1 MIDKDL
7 RRSGLR
13 EAQAGSQAGQQS
25 VFLFH
30 LIRQRMDLPSE
41 YVQFLCYV
49 LEMYFTHKDLLV
61 EYFQNLQENLVH
73 KNE

>member
-1 MIDKDL
+1 
-7 RRSGLR
+7 
-13 EAQAGSQAGQQS
+13 
-25 VFLFH
+25 
-30 LIRQRMDLPSE
+30 MDLPSE

-49 LEMYFTHKDLLV
+49 LELYFTHKDLLV